1 MKRKRKRNVNPD
13 PHRMKSIT
21 WRDGAEKDQVMELL
35 NSPSIRK
42 MMPQKYHGNAGK
54 MVLWAAKKVKES
66 ADAEKQNSDVIT
78 SEFKALKARIVELE
92 KLEKG
97 YVITYNNLLNGINE
111 KDNVITNQNKLLRLY
126 RSVARSEHLT
136 VDEERGTYKGK
147 YDDYWT
153 VPPML

>member
-1 MKRKRKRNVNPD
+1 MKRKRNRNVNPD

-35 NSPSIRK
+35 GSPSVRNA
-42 MMPQKYHGNAGK
+42 MPEKYRGNAGK
-54 MVLWAAKKVKES
+54 MVLWAAKKVKEF

-78 SEFKALKARIVELE
+78 SEFEALKTRIAELE
-92 KLEKG
+92 KWDDEH
-97 YVITYNNLLNGINE
+97 VITYNNLLNGINE

-126 RSVARSEHLT
+126 RSVVRSEHLT

-147 YDDYWT
+147 YDNYWRT
-153 VPPML
+153 PAML

>member
-35 NSPSIRK
+35 SSPSVRNA
-42 MMPQKYHGNAGK
+42 MPKKYHGNAGK
-54 MVLWAAKKVKES
+54 MVLWAAKKVKEF

-78 SEFKALKARIVELE
+78 SEFEALKARIAELE

-97 YVITYNNLLNGINE
+97 YVITTNE
-111 KDNVITNQNKLLRLY
+111 LMQQLSKKDDVITSQDKLLMFY

-136 VDEERGTYKGK
+136 VDEERRMFKGK

-153 VPPML
+153 VPSML